1 MILRKINGDC
11 FVVPPCGTPRNDM
24 KVFCYMAF
32 AIFVCYSG
40 CSQKSQIQEQSWEGT
55 IITGSI
61 VYMDLEGGFYGIKGD
76 DGNNY
81 DPLNLSSEY
90 QKHGIRIKASISFE
104 KNVSSIRMWGK
115 IIRINRI
122 MLLE

>member
-1 MILRKINGDC
+1 MILRK
-11 FVVPPCGTPRNDM
+11 FS
-24 KVFCYMAF
+24 YLAF
-32 AIFVCYSG
+32 TIIICYSG
-40 CSQKSQIQEQSWEGT
+40 CSQKTQIQEQIWEGT

-90 QKHGIRIKASISFE
+90 QKDGIRIKASISFE

-115 IIRINRI
+115 IIHINQI

>member
-1 MILRKINGDC
+1 MRMRDLILRIFFALIFFMLIN
-11 FVVPPCGTPRNDM
+11 FT
-24 KVFCYMAF
+24 A
-32 AIFVCYSG
+32 
-40 CSQKSQIQEQSWEGT
+40 CSQKTQIQEQNWEGNV
-55 IITGSI
+55 ITGTV

-90 QKHGIRIKASISFE
+90 QKNGIRIKASISFE

-115 IIRINRI
+115 IIRINQI
-122 MLLE
+122 ILIE